1 MDLQREELVERGG
14 KGRGK
19 IAFLRSDLQV
29 KQWGGATKMDDEGNE
44 ELRQCS
50 KGKGM
55 TQASRR
61 GCGQE
66 HTSNQIRK
74 KMVAWEPKNK
84 PNNLYVNQS
93 INALKS
99 ALRKKTSDNL
109 QI

>member
-1 MDLQREELVERGG
+1 
-14 KGRGK
+14 
-19 IAFLRSDLQV
+19 
-29 KQWGGATKMDDEGNE
+29 MDDEGNE

-74 KMVAWEPKNK
+74 KMVA
-84 PNNLYVNQS
+84 
-93 INALKS
+93 
-99 ALRKKTSDNL
+99 
-109 QI
+109 